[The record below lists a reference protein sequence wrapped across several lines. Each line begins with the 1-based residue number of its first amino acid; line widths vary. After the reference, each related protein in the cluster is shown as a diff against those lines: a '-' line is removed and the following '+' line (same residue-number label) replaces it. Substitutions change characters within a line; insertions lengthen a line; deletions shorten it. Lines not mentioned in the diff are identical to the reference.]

1 MKHGLNSTTLG
12 LWQFQYCDLCHI
24 IYLHHARKK
33 YDTERTVSQMENA
46 AAADEWKDDQREIR
60 WHKSNFLG
68 LQQMQK

>member
-1 MKHGLNSTTLG
+1 MKAGILKHGLNITTLG

-46 AAADEWKDDQREIR
+46 AAAADEWKDDQREIR
-60 WHKSNFLG
+60 DGTKATF
-68 LQQMQK
+68 